1 MGDEWKGDG
10 EDVVA
15 SFNQLHF
22 VLTVVR
28 LEVSWL
34 DAGGRWRGE
43 VRL

>member
-1 MGDEWKGDG
+1 MGEWKGDG
-10 EDVVA
+10 EHVIA
-15 SFNQLHF
+15 RNKLNF

-28 LEVSWL
+28 LEVSRL

>member
-10 EDVVA
+10 EDVVVG
-15 SFNQLHF
+15 NQLNL